1 MSTSSAPA
9 DLDAIRRELA
19 ENPEYEG
26 SELQAIYEQR
36 GLDANL
42 AARVAEQLTARDALA
57 AHARDELGLSD
68 SQGARPVQ
76 AALASAGSF
85 AVGASLPLAAAIMVP
100 NGTVIVGVAAASLLL
115 LALLGGLASYAG
127 GAPIMRGSLRVAF
140 WGLLAMGLTIGV
152 GRLVGFLGADAL
164 GVVGALAD
172 IGWLAL
178 LAAYVAWTSW
188 ARRTDRLLAFL
199 YWIGALLCCLV
210 AVRYGFLVGDVTF
223 AQWMLHC
230 AGFVFLG
237 LLGVALARIT
247 VPVTN
252 QVLDPSEETSPFRP
266 HPGRVTLAPGLVAI
280 LIGGEFLGFSAE
292 VTGYLAIAA
301 GAAFMDRAGEAFVGR
316 EAARTEL
323 MALAGSAI
331 LAGAG
336 LILTGAA
343 RLGAP
348 LPEVAMLHLSLMGGL
363 GTGVLMV
370 LSIAGLLH
378 SGRPLGFP
386 LLTRLG
392 FVLLVVAVA
401 LRILPDLGVLPDL
414 PGPLY
419 GATAIFWAA
428 AFGLWLRDYWPFV
441 SSLERP

>member
-1 MSTSSAPA
+1 MLVPPPRPAPPLHVVLG
-9 DLDAIRRELA
+9 D
-19 ENPEYEG
+19 EG
-26 SELQAIYEQR
+26 FRL
-36 GLDANL
+36 
-42 AARVAEQLTARDALA
+42 
-57 AHARDELGLSD
+57 
-68 SQGARPVQ
+68 
-76 AALASAGSF
+76 F
-85 AVGASLPLAAAIMVP
+85 FPLAALY
-100 NGTVIVGVAAASLLL
+100 AALWPFQWVLVFGLDLPFARDTPPSLWHAHEMIFGAYGA
-115 LALLGGLASYAG
+115 ALLGFVTTAVPEWTDTPRLRGRRLYVLAGL
-127 GAPIMRGSLRVAF
+127 
-140 WGLLAMGLTIGV
+140 WGV

-210 AVRYGFLVGDVTF
+210 AVRYGFLVGDVAF

-266 HPGRVTLAPGLVAI
+266 HPGRVTLAPGLVAVMI
-280 LIGGEFLGFSAE
+280 AGELLGFSAE
-292 VTGYLAIAA
+292 VTGFLAIAA

-316 EAARTEL
+316 EAFRTEI
-323 MALAGSAI
+323 MALAGSAV

-336 LILTGAA
+336 LILLGAA

-348 LPEVAMLHLSLMGGL
+348 VADVTALHVALMGGL
-363 GTGVLMV
+363 GMSVLMV

-386 LLTRLG
+386 RATRIA
-392 FVLLVVAVA
+392 FALLVVALA
-401 LRILPDLGVLPDL
+401 LRVLPELGAIPDL
-414 PGPLY
+414 PGPLHA
-419 GATAIFWAA
+419 GAAVFWAA
-428 AFGLWLRDYWPFV
+428 AFLLWLSDYWPFV